1 MRESN
6 KGLEGACDTIGCVGV
21 MNGKDG
27 VRGRYS
33 PISYF
38 SKYS

>member
-1 MRESN
+1 M
-6 KGLEGACDTIGCVGV
+6 ADTIGCVGV

-33 PISYF
+33 PFFLGRGGDFYQIVTE
-38 SKYS
+38 KKV